1 MKKAYFAGG
10 CFWSVENKFS
20 QIIGVKEVKSGY
32 MGGVT
37 DNPTYEEVCSGVTE
51 HAETVEIIYDENIIT
66 YKKLL
71 IYFFSFHNPTTL
83 NKQGIDIGTQYR
95 SAIFYL
101 TELEKETALKV
112 INEITNSNKYLKQIV
127 TEVIKGKK
135 FYLAEEYHQNYFTKK
150 GIIIPVKK

>member
-10 CFWSVENKFS
+10 CFWSVENKLS
-20 QIIGVKEVKSGY
+20 QIIGVKEVNSGY
-32 MGGVT
+32 MGGIT
-37 DNPTYEEVCSGVTE
+37 ENPTYEEVCSGLTE
-51 HAETVEIIYDENIIT
+51 HAETVEIMYDENIVT
-66 YKKLL
+66 YKELL

-101 TELEKETALKV
+101 TELEKETTLEV
-112 INEITNSNKYLKQIV
+112 INEITDSNKYLNKIV

-135 FYLAEEYHQNYFTKK
+135 FYIAEEYHQNYFNKK
-150 GIIIPVKK
+150 GIIIPIKN